1 MLKTLFKTLGV
12 LLVLLIVVMAFNTW
26 RYQPK
31 NASWEQVDLP
41 KIDTP
46 TLSAH
51 LSRAIQFKTISMRE
65 FPAGRPADFSRF
77 TEWLTT
83 AFPAATGV
91 MDRQMINGLTPL
103 YRWQGSD
110 TSQKPIL
117 LTAHYDVVPVEN
129 EGGARWQYPPFEGR
143 IADGFVWGRGAM
155 DDKGALVAM
164 MGAAEQLA
172 REGFQPA
179 RTLYFSFGHD
189 EEIGGAEGASAV
201 ADYLQGQGVQLDWS
215 LDEGSAVLRDIV
227 PGLSTD
233 IASIN
238 VAEKGYI
245 TVDITAHGEGGHS
258 SLPPRRTAVGELAEA
273 LVNLQAAPV
282 DGGLSG
288 ASKEFFDALGP
299 NFSLAQR
306 VLFANQWLFRP
317 VLELVL
323 SGSASTDAMLRTTM
337 APTMLS
343 GSSKEN
349 VLPQQAVATVNYRL
363 HPRDSIADILAHTHD
378 KIDNP
383 TVDVTLRDGFQSAA
397 SEVSSAQNEAFA
409 LLSQTFGQVFG
420 DVIIVPGLTIAGT
433 DSRHYARVADNSYR
447 INPFVMTS
455 EDIPRLHGVN
465 ERLSLVD
472 LERATQF
479 YMLLLRNGTQ

>member
-1 MLKTLFKTLGV
+1 MLKSLFKGLGV
-12 LLVLLIVVMAFNTW
+12 VLVLLIGVLAFNTW
-26 RYQPK
+26 RYQPQ
-31 NASWEQVDLP
+31 NATWEQVALP
-41 KIDTP
+41 KVDTP
-46 TLSAH
+46 ALSAL
-51 LSRAIQFKTISMRE
+51 LSKAIQFKTVSMQDY
-65 FPAGRPADFSRF
+65 PAGRPVDFADF
-77 TEWLTT
+77 TDWLNT
-83 AFPAATGV
+83 AFPAATGA
-91 MDRQMINGLTPL
+91 MDRQMINALTPL

-110 TSQKPIL
+110 TTQKPIL

-129 EGGARWQYPPFEGR
+129 EGGARWQYPPFDGR

-155 DDKGALVAM
+155 DDKGALIAM
-164 MGAAEQLA
+164 MGAADQLA

-189 EEIGGAEGASAV
+189 EEIGGADGAAGV
-201 ADYLQGQGVQLDWS
+201 ADYLQGQGVQLAWS

-227 PGLSTD
+227 PGLTTD

-245 TVDITAHGEGGHS
+245 TVDITAHSEGGHS
-258 SLPPRRTAVGELAEA
+258 SLPPRRTAVGDLAEA
-273 LVNLQAAPV
+273 IVKLQAAPV
-282 DGGLSG
+282 DGGLTG

-299 NFSLAQR
+299 NFGVAQR

-317 VLELVL
+317 VLEMVL

-349 VLPQQAVATVNYRL
+349 VLPQKAVATVNYRL
-363 HPRDSIADILAHTHD
+363 HPRDSIEGILSHTRN

-383 TVDVTLRDGFQSAA
+383 AMDVTLRGGFQSAA
-397 SEVSSAQNEAFA
+397 SEVSSAQNDAFA
-409 LLSQTFGQVFG
+409 LLSRTFGQVFG

-433 DSRHYARVADNSYR
+433 DSRHYGRIADDSYR
-447 INPFVMTS
+447 INPFVMTGD
-455 EDIPRLHGVN
+455 DIPRLHGVN
-465 ERLSLVD
+465 ERLSLQD